1 MQETSPVATEKL
13 SYYCTPMVQ
22 MPKGKIALAVRG
34 TALVLENMWLLGADV
49 RGILV
54 IESGLY
60 NEL

>member
-1 MQETSPVATEKL
+1 
-13 SYYCTPMVQ
+13 MVQ

-49 RGILV
+49 RGIFV

-60 NEL
+60 NELDRLIPN